1 MTPHIAAE
9 RHGTRPVYR
18 VERPRAM
25 GDDSYL
31 HLAERVV
38 MVAMRAVRR
47 GHPRAIQDVLDGGLD
62 LWIDTIAD
70 SAPGRAGD
78 VGERYS
84 DVVRAVAHAALDGPV
99 RLQGDETDDDEG
111 DGESGDG
118 PDDEAV

>member
-18 VERPRAM
+18 VERPRAT

-31 HLAERVV
+31 RLAERVV

-78 VGERYS
+78 VGQCYS
-84 DVVRAVAHAALDGPV
+84 DVVRAVARAALDGS
-99 RLQGDETDDDEG
+99 LQPLTGDDDANDTDDD
-111 DGESGDG
+111 DR
-118 PDDEAV
+118 DDEAV

>member
-31 HLAERVV
+31 RLAERVV

-47 GHPRAIQDVLDGGLD
+47 GNPGAIQDVLDGGID

-78 VGERYS
+78 VGQRYS
-84 DVVRAVAHAALDGPV
+84 DVVRAVARAALDGLV
-99 RLQGDETDDDEG
+99 ALQGGDNDNDADDDE
-111 DGESGDG
+111 DSD
-118 PDDEAV
+118 DSVDEAV